1 MYMAHE
7 RRQYILRLL
16 ESRGSIRSATLAS
29 ELGVTDETIRT
40 DLVAL
45 QKMGLL
51 KRVHGGAE
59 YTVPTGANAPTAEK
73 RADVAMAKLLAAHI
87 RQGSRIYAEPCA
99 FTRILAQVLQDKH
112 CTFLTCSAQQVLHLA
127 PKALPHEIIC
137 CGGTLDKET
146 KLFRE
151 DVANVFFNAHPPDF
165 AILRPP
171 ALKKHQAAYH
181 STLQAQ
187 WAKAAATIAEKCIVV
202 VPSAHLWT
210 EADYGIALPSYHLIT
225 EDNIPADFQGISL
238 QTIPYIS
245 ADLFA
250 NDDEFVF

>member
-16 ESRGSIRSATLAS
+16 ESRGSIRSAVLAS

-45 QKMGLL
+45 QKLGLL

-59 YTVPTGANAPTAEK
+59 YTVPTGATGATAEK
-73 RADVAMAKLLAAHI
+73 RADVAMAKLLAAHVP
-87 RQGSRIYAEPCA
+87 QGSCIYAEPCA
-99 FTRILAQVLQDKH
+99 FTRILAQVLQDKP
-112 CTFLTCSAQQVLHLA
+112 CTFLTSSPQQVLHLS

-137 CGGTLDKET
+137 CGGKLDKGA
-146 KLFRE
+146 KIFLASQA
-151 DVANVFFNAHPPDF
+151 DVFFEVNPPDF

-171 ALKKHQAAYH
+171 ALKRHQAEYH
-181 STLQAQ
+181 SELQAQ
-187 WAKAAATIAEKCIVV
+187 WANAAASKAKKCIIV
-202 VPSAHLWT
+202 VPAAHLWT
-210 EADYGIALPSYHLIT
+210 EADYHITLPSYHLIT
-225 EDNIPADFQGISL
+225 EDNIPADFSDVSM

-245 ADLFA
+245 ADMFA

>member
-16 ESRGSIRSATLAS
+16 ESRGSIRSAILAS

-59 YTVPTGANAPTAEK
+59 YTVPTGASGTTGEK

-87 RQGSRIYAEPCA
+87 PQGSFIYAEPCA
-99 FTRILAQVLQDKH
+99 FTRILAQVLQDKP
-112 CTFLTCSAQQVLHLA
+112 CSFLTCSPQQALHLS
-127 PKALPHEIIC
+127 PRALPHEIIC
-137 CGGTLDKET
+137 CGGKLDKDA
-146 KLFRE
+146 KLFL
-151 DVANVFFNAHPPDF
+151 ATQACNFFEQYPPDF

-171 ALKKHQAAYH
+171 ALKRHQAAYH
-181 STLQAQ
+181 SDHQSQ
-187 WAKAAATIAEKCIVV
+187 WANAAIAKAKKCIIV
-202 VPSAHLWT
+202 VPAANLWA
-210 EADYGIALPSYHLIT
+210 EADYNISLPSYHLIT
-225 EDNIPADFQGISL
+225 EDNIPADFEDVST

-245 ADLFA
+245 ADMFA